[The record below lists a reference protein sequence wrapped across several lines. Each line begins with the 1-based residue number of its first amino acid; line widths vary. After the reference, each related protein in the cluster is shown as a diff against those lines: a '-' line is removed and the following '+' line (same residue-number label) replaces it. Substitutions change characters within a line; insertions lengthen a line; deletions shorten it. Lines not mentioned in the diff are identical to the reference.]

1 MGQLCGVYSGSVVAG
16 PVLGHVVSSFIC
28 QTELAVVTGP
38 REIQNN
44 LQSKVVD
51 AFSGCHF

>member
-38 REIQNN
+38 REIQ
-44 LQSKVVD
+44 KVICKVK
-51 AFSGCHF
+51 